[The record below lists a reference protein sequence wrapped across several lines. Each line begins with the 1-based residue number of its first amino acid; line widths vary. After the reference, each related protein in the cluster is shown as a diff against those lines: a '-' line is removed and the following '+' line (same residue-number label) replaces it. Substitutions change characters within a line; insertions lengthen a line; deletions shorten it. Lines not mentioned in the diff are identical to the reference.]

1 MQQGYIKL
9 HRLLIGDDI
18 FQNEKL
24 LKVFIWCLLKATH
37 KEREMLIGRQNVK
50 LKEGQFIFGRNKAS
64 LELNMPAS
72 TLWDYMKLLEK
83 RKTINIK
90 SNNKYSIV
98 TIEKWAIYQSKDN
111 TSDNKSDNKQT
122 SNGQQMDTNKNVKN
136 VKNNIYTSQCDELWK
151 MYPNKKGKAQAYKKI
166 PKLLKEY
173 SLEELKRCIERYS
186 KEVQGRDKQYIQ
198 HGSSFFNA
206 GYMDYLDLN
215 YNESENNQQV
225 EIKGKILDFKIG
237 E

>member
-9 HRLLIGDDI
+9 HRTLIDDDI

-64 LELNMPAS
+64 SELNMPAS

-90 SNNKYSIV
+90 SNNKFSIV
-98 TIEKWAIYQSKDN
+98 TIEKWVIYQSKDN
-111 TSDNKSDNKQT
+111 ISDNKSNNKQT
-122 SNGQQMDTNKNVKN
+122 SNG
-136 VKNNIYTSQCDELWK
+136 
-151 MYPNKKGKAQAYKKI
+151 
-166 PKLLKEY
+166 
-173 SLEELKRCIERYS
+173 
-186 KEVQGRDKQYIQ
+186 
-198 HGSSFFNA
+198 
-206 GYMDYLDLN
+206 
-215 YNESENNQQV
+215 
-225 EIKGKILDFKIG
+225 
-237 E
+237 